1 MTVTVTRPSLL
12 PQGRRYCRTSSAST
26 TTIGDPRR
34 SPVAV
39 RAASQK
45 PPAVAASLFAMV
57 GPVVPSTNP
66 DVAAI
71 VGCVGVIG
79 ACRSLRT
86 CDHDYLGDSTSIL
99 ATSLSHRRLLSRQ
112 SSCRVTLR
120 RTDHGKRRYSCI
132 NLLY

>member
-1 MTVTVTRPSLL
+1 MAIA
-12 PQGRRYCRTSSAST
+12 AST
-26 TTIGDPRR
+26 G
-34 SPVAV
+34 SSVL
-39 RAASQK
+39 SHFLCQHHNHW
-45 PPAVAASLFAMV
+45 
-57 GPVVPSTNP
+57 PVVPSTNP